1 MGFGGSPG
9 LVSLVA
15 VSLAS
20 SAVVGL
26 LFARGEYVSKRI
38 MALAKRV
45 KGGGRQDEFE
55 LPERV
60 I

>member
-1 MGFGGSPG
+1 
-9 LVSLVA
+9 
-15 VSLAS
+15 
-20 SAVVGL
+20 VGL